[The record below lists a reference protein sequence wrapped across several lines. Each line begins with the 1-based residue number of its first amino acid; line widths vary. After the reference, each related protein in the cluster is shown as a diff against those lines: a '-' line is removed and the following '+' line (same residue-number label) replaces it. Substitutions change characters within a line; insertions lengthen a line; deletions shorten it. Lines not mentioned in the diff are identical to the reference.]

1 MSINFTSY
9 ESDVVESVNEGTIV
23 DPGFEIRY
31 ISVRNKDGNNEL
43 EFRLLG
49 ADGEGLSGD
58 WIDLPPDTA
67 LDFRCQCDRIEYR
80 PVEQNS
86 NADFFY
92 FLRE

>member
-1 MSINFTSY
+1 MAINFTEY
-9 ESDVVESVNEGTIV
+9 VSDVQTSVNEGAIV
-23 DPGFEIRY
+23 DPDFEIRY
-31 ISVRNKDGNNEL
+31 VSVRNKDGNNEL

-49 ADGEGLSGD
+49 ADGEGLTGD

-67 LDFRCQCDRIEYR
+67 LDFTCQCDRIEYR
-80 PVEQNS
+80 PVTDNS